1 MDAAKYIKE
10 DWDSVLPISIENCFR
25 KADISIHYFDDIE
38 SYEET
43 SIQEQMVK
51 LIDGI
56 SDLNVND
63 ITEFIHADEPTS
75 KEFTEAIMD
84 DVNDLVDM
92 INNNH
97 CLEEE
102 LEDEVEM
109 KDDVIGLPDNAAT
122 ICKFEEVFTK
132 IAALGTKI
140 LHPSLV
146 SKNHGHHGNLIAA
159 YKNLMSIGMK
169 IQHAE
174 IGENTLKRKIQLK
187 IKDFFK

>member
-1 MDAAKYIKE
+1 M
-10 DWDSVLPISIENCFR
+10 PISIEICFR
-25 KADISIHYFDDIE
+25 KADKSIQYFDEIE

-43 SIQEQMVK
+43 SIEEQIVK

-63 ITEFIHADEPTS
+63 ISEFIHVDDPTS

-92 INNNH
+92 ISNNH

-102 LEDEVEM
+102 LEDEVER
-109 KDDVIGLPDNAAT
+109 KDDIIDLPNNAAT
-122 ICKFEEVFTK
+122 ICKFEEVIAK
-132 IAALGTKI
+132 IAALGTEI

-146 SKNHGHHGNLIAA
+146 SKTHGHHGNPIAA
-159 YKNLMSIGMK
+159 YKNLMSMGMK

-174 IGENTLKRKIQLK
+174 IWENVLKMKIQLK